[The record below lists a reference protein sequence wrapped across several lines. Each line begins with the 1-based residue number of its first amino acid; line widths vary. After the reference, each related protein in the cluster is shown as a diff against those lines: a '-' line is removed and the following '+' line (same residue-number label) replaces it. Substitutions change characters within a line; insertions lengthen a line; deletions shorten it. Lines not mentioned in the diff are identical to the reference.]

1 MPNTFDAWIGSYP
14 DMVVGVPAGRAD
26 PSASFQQREPL
37 ELAFVAALQVLPA
50 RQRAALI
57 LCEVLQGFRSE
68 AQAQLVE
75 RALSQYQLV
84 ALSSPDLAIKAAA
97 NYRLL
102 RRRGITI
109 RKTID
114 VIVGT
119 FCIERGHALLHS
131 DRDFEPM
138 ERYLGLQTV

>member
-1 MPNTFDAWIGSYP
+1 MTLVDSSVWIDQFNQVPNPAVDRLRALVTEGP
-14 DMVVGVPAGRAD
+14 LLVGD
-26 PSASFQQREPL
+26 
-37 ELAFVAALQVLPA
+37 
-50 RQRAALI
+50 LI

-75 RALSQYQLV
+75 RALGQYQTV
-84 ALSSPDLAIKAAA
+84 ALSSPELAIKAAA

-114 VIVGT
+114 IIIGT

-138 ERYLGLQTV
+138 ERFLGLQAV

>member
-1 MPNTFDAWIGSYP
+1 MTLVDSSVWIDQFNQVPNPGVERLRALVTEGP
-14 DMVVGVPAGRAD
+14 LLVGD
-26 PSASFQQREPL
+26 
-37 ELAFVAALQVLPA
+37 
-50 RQRAALI
+50 LI

-68 AQAQLVE
+68 AQALLVE
-75 RALSQYQLV
+75 RALSQYQIV
-84 ALSSPDLAIKAAA
+84 ALSSPELAVKAAA

-114 VIVGT
+114 VIIGT

-138 ERYLGLQTV
+138 ERFLGLQAV

>member
-1 MPNTFDAWIGSYP
+1 MTLVDSSVWIDQFNQVPNPAVERLRALVTEGP
-14 DMVVGVPAGRAD
+14 LLVGD
-26 PSASFQQREPL
+26 
-37 ELAFVAALQVLPA
+37 
-50 RQRAALI
+50 LI

-68 AQAQLVE
+68 AQALLVE
-75 RALSQYQLV
+75 RALSQYQIV
-84 ALSSPDLAIKAAA
+84 ALSSPELAVKAAA

-114 VIVGT
+114 VIIGT

-138 ERYLGLQTV
+138 ERFLGLQAV

>member
-1 MPNTFDAWIGSYP
+1 MTLVDSSVWIAQFNQVANPAVERLRAIVTEGP
-14 DMVVGVPAGRAD
+14 LLVGD
-26 PSASFQQREPL
+26 
-37 ELAFVAALQVLPA
+37 
-50 RQRAALI
+50 LI

-68 AQAQLVE
+68 AQARLVQ
-75 RALSQYQLV
+75 RALSRYQIV
-84 ALSSPDLAIKAAA
+84 AISSPELAIKAAA

-114 VIVGT
+114 VIIGT
-119 FCIERGHALLHS
+119 FCIERGHSLLHS

>member
-1 MPNTFDAWIGSYP
+1 MILVDSSVWIAQFNQAPNPAIERLRAIVTEGP
-14 DMVVGVPAGRAD
+14 LLVGD
-26 PSASFQQREPL
+26 
-37 ELAFVAALQVLPA
+37 
-50 RQRAALI
+50 LI

-68 AQAQLVE
+68 AQALLVE
-75 RALSQYQLV
+75 RALSQYQIV
-84 ALSSPDLAIKAAA
+84 ALSSPELAIKAAA

-114 VIVGT
+114 IIIGT
-119 FCIERGHALLHS
+119 FCLERGHSLLHA

-138 ERYLGLQTV
+138 ERFLGLQSV

>member
-1 MPNTFDAWIGSYP
+1 MILVDSSVWINQFNQVSSAAVNRLRALVSEGP
-14 DMVVGVPAGRAD
+14 LLVGD
-26 PSASFQQREPL
+26 
-37 ELAFVAALQVLPA
+37 
-50 RQRAALI
+50 LI

-68 AQAQLVE
+68 AQARLVE
-75 RALSQYQLV
+75 RALSQYQIV
-84 ALSSPDLAIKAAA
+84 ALSNPELAVKAAA

-114 VIVGT
+114 VVIGT
-119 FCIERGHALLHS
+119 FCIERGHALLHA

-138 ERYLGLQTV
+138 ERYLGLQAV

>member
-1 MPNTFDAWIGSYP
+1 MTLVDSSVWINHFNQVP
-14 DMVVGVPAGRAD
+14 DLAVERLRTLITEGPLLVGD
-26 PSASFQQREPL
+26 L
-37 ELAFVAALQVLPA
+37 VLW
-50 RQRAALI
+50 
-57 LCEVLQGFRSE
+57 EVLRGFRSE

-84 ALSSPDLAIKAAA
+84 PLSSPELATRAAA
-97 NYRLL
+97 NCRLL

-109 RKTID
+109 GKTID
-114 VIVGT
+114 VIIST

-138 ERYLGLQTV
+138 ERILGLQTA

>member
-1 MPNTFDAWIGSYP
+1 MTLVDSSVWIDQFNQVPNPAVERLRALVAEGP
-14 DMVVGVPAGRAD
+14 LLVGD
-26 PSASFQQREPL
+26 
-37 ELAFVAALQVLPA
+37 
-50 RQRAALI
+50 LI

-84 ALSSPDLAIKAAA
+84 SLSSPDLAIKAAA

>member
-1 MPNTFDAWIGSYP
+1 MTLVDSSVWIDQFNQVPNPAVERLRALVTEGP
-14 DMVVGVPAGRAD
+14 LLVGD
-26 PSASFQQREPL
+26 
-37 ELAFVAALQVLPA
+37 
-50 RQRAALI
+50 LI

-68 AQAQLVE
+68 AQALLVE
-75 RALSQYQLV
+75 RALSQYQIV
-84 ALSSPDLAIKAAA
+84 ALSSPELAVKAAV

-114 VIVGT
+114 VIIGT

-138 ERYLGLQTV
+138 ERFLGLRTV

>member
-1 MPNTFDAWIGSYP
+1 MTLVDSSVWINHFNQVRDPAVERLRGIIAEGP
-14 DMVVGVPAGRAD
+14 LLVGD
-26 PSASFQQREPL
+26 
-37 ELAFVAALQVLPA
+37 
-50 RQRAALI
+50 LI
-57 LCEVLQGFRSE
+57 LCEVLQGFLSE

-75 RALSQYQLV
+75 RALSQFQLV
-84 ALSSPDLAIKAAA
+84 TLSSPELTTKAAA

-114 VIVGT
+114 VIIGT

-131 DRDFEPM
+131 DRDVEPM
-138 ERYLGLQTV
+138 ERFLGLQTI

>member
-1 MPNTFDAWIGSYP
+1 MTLVDSSVWINHFNLVP
-14 DMVVGVPAGRAD
+14 DPTVKRLRGFIAEGPLLVGD
-26 PSASFQQREPL
+26 
-37 ELAFVAALQVLPA
+37 
-50 RQRAALI
+50 LI

-68 AQAQLVE
+68 TQAQLVE
-75 RALSQYQLV
+75 RALSHYQLV
-84 ALSSPDLAIKAAA
+84 TLSSPELATKAAA

-114 VIVGT
+114 VIIGT
-119 FCIERGHALLHS
+119 FCIERGHSLLHS

-138 ERYLGLQTV
+138 ERFLGLHTV

>member
-1 MPNTFDAWIGSYP
+1 MTLVDSSVWIDQFNQVANP
-14 DMVVGVPAGRAD
+14 AVERLRAVVTEG
-26 PSASFQQREPL
+26 PL
-37 ELAFVAALQVLPA
+37 LVGD
-50 RQRAALI
+50 LI

-75 RALSQYQLV
+75 RALGQYQIV
-84 ALSSPDLAIKAAA
+84 ALSSPELAIKAAA

-114 VIVGT
+114 IIIGT

-138 ERYLGLQTV
+138 ERFLGLQAV

>member
-1 MPNTFDAWIGSYP
+1 MTLVDSSVWIDQFNQVPNPAVERLRALVTEGP
-14 DMVVGVPAGRAD
+14 LLVGDV
-26 PSASFQQREPL
+26 
-37 ELAFVAALQVLPA
+37 
-50 RQRAALI
+50 I

-75 RALSQYQLV
+75 RALGQYQIV
-84 ALSSPDLAIKAAA
+84 ALSSPELAIKAAA

-109 RKTID
+109 HKTID
-114 VIVGT
+114 IIIGT

-138 ERYLGLQTV
+138 ERFLGLQAV

>member
-1 MPNTFDAWIGSYP
+1 MTLVDSSVWIDQFNQIPNPAVERLRALVTEGP
-14 DMVVGVPAGRAD
+14 LLVGD
-26 PSASFQQREPL
+26 
-37 ELAFVAALQVLPA
+37 
-50 RQRAALI
+50 LI

-75 RALSQYQLV
+75 RALGQYQIV
-84 ALSSPDLAIKAAA
+84 ALSSPELAIKAAA

-114 VIVGT
+114 LIIGT

-138 ERYLGLQTV
+138 ERFLGLQAV